1 MSGSTVALQWLYSG
15 STVALQW
22 VYSGSTMDN
31 KRPNDEEN
39 LPLTHTQLSLASS
52 KGGTKA
58 T

>member
-1 MSGSTVALQWLYSG
+1 MKNQW
-15 STVALQW
+15 T
-22 VYSGSTMDN
+22 
-31 KRPNDEEN
+31 KDEEN

>member
-1 MSGSTVALQWLYSG
+1 MGAGELNNVDLEKTNKERTMSGSTVALQRI
-15 STVALQW
+15 
-22 VYSGSTMDN
+22 
-31 KRPNDEEN
+31 KDEGD